1 MRLVFQN
8 EHNANKQKAQRMKI
22 LWAKEISVPKDRAQ
36 GDGKLFAVLV
46 EVTDIA
52 KIATDMHDRITETSW
67 LNDLDVIDQTTFR
80 ATSAKTIEKLVECI
94 ANRQSNPLS
103 EDFGEYLITDVA
115 LEALHSQYQHTKVPL
130 AELLKEK
137 ISGNPGFDFH
147 TETPANMIAY
157 GESKYSGSSTRYS
170 DALRQISEFIRDK
183 KDDIDL
189 RLLNSFV
196 SSVAISNHI
205 AGKKSYSAA
214 FSINAKNPELIMDN
228 VAASDSVMNL
238 LACENLF
245 LIGVVVN
252 AY

>member
-1 MRLVFQN
+1 
-8 EHNANKQKAQRMKI
+8 MKV
-22 LWAKEISVPKDRAQ
+22 LWGKEISVPKDKAK

-46 EVTDIA
+46 EVADIA

-67 LNDLDVIDQTTFR
+67 LNDLDVIDRTTFT

-94 ANRQSNPLS
+94 SSRRSDPLS
-103 EDFGEYLITDVA
+103 EDFGEYLISDVA
-115 LEALHSQYQHTKVPL
+115 LEALHSQYQHKKVPL

-137 ISGNPGFDFH
+137 ISGNAGFDFH
-147 TETPANMIAY
+147 TETQFNVIAY

-170 DALRQISEFIRDK
+170 DALKQISEFIQDK

-196 SSVAISNHI
+196 SKDAVNNHI
-205 AGKKSYSAA
+205 AGKKAYSAA
-214 FSINAKNPELIMDN
+214 FSINAKDPELIMNN
-228 VAASDSVMNL
+228 VAASDYVMNL

-252 AY
+252 A